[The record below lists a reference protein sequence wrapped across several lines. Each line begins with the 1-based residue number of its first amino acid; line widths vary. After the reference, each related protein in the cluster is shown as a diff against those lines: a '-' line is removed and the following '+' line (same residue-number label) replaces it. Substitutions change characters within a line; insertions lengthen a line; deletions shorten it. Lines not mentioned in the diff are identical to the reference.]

1 MKKKLL
7 QMMTIMKMTMKKEAK
22 CKEAINQQ
30 IETKVFEEGPEQFK
44 SVSSSFSVPS
54 NGPWLVSVIRTLEMS
69 VMERVSLL
77 WSKVTGLMKNSLTS
91 KLPSPF

>member
-1 MKKKLL
+1 MNA
-7 QMMTIMKMTMKKEAK
+7 KKEAK
-22 CKEAINQQ
+22 WKEAIYKQ

-91 KLPSPF
+91 KLPSPPPVPRLLTTMDKQG